1 MGKSTR
7 MQNTAGYGK
16 DILDAVAHNSSA
28 QAKSA
33 AAVALAKKD
42 DAKLIE
48 KILDTLLASA
58 SDSDQYLKSVSIKN
72 NNIILGRIAT
82 LLDEVLLEH
91 DETASFS
98 DDQIKQLK
106 DSIVELIKA
115 EYPDGLA
122 SHNDVKSV
130 EKDVDDVSDA
140 IIDALV
146 LMSNERKKD
155 VQDIKETLSQMFS
168 SGSGEGSESS
178 SFDSNKFGN
187 KKVESIEDETEGDYQ
202 DSTIAQ
208 NFQTLQN
215 AIDKQLEAI
224 NNNVKNLTGFS
235 ILGGFVG
242 FATKGIGAIL
252 SGVKSVT
259 GKVTSL
265 TKNVVSKVF
274 NISKAI
280 GSGALSA
287 ISKSIKG
294 ITKGIGSVVGAVGKI
309 GKGIGAGF
317 AKIGNG
323 IKSFGAKVGG
333 AIAHPFKAI
342 GGFFKNRKKDKAE
355 AKKEKL
361 REKFMNFMMKAFEK
375 LWDFL
380 EPILSKLK
388 IFMLIALVPILTT
401 AATVIAIIAGLVA
414 IVVGAWI
421 LWNIIKKKALQ
432 FWNYIVS
439 GEMLDDI
446 IAGLKKAWDWLCDFG
461 KWLWDLTIDAL
472 KYIFVDVWVD
482 LGKWL
487 WKKLCEFGNWLYNK
501 WIYPYI
507 VQPINDHI
515 IKPLRELWENKIK
528 PIVQPFIDSLMNLK
542 NRLVAIWQKF
552 QWDENKSFF
561 ENLKC
566 LASIVKD
573 AVLDW
578 WNTSPFKT
586 FYETYLDPIIKSV
599 HDLIQ
604 RIKNIWN
611 NFNWDENKSFLENL
625 KAFWDECWSAIK
637 SWWEGSTIKKYWD
650 MLTDWLSNIWQ
661 KVKDWWNGTSIG
673 KWINSLQQKIENLK
687 QKLSKVFVHIPGW
700 GGGKN
705 IYPFAPAV
713 GKPFIIDAKDDKEA
727 MAKKRDEEIA
737 DLKQKIASG
746 KKRNWLTGTNY
757 EKELARLEAQKKAEQ
772 QESLAQQQVQ
782 NAMQPVNNINNM
794 NSNTNVELQKAGEE
808 MSTKAAAA
816 EQATQDYRQQ
826 QSIIGSQSL
835 AELHDMREEMRKG
848 FKDPAVVPMP
858 MPYGPQRNAAMMY
871 NEETY

>member
-1 MGKSTR
+1 MASLKYTKGMPNSYLKT
-7 MQNTAGYGK
+7 TVKKVDG
-16 DILDAVAHNSSA
+16 SSA
-28 QAKSA
+28 LISQASKSA
-33 AAVALAKKD
+33 SSAKKD
-42 DAKLIE
+42 P
-48 KILDTLLASA
+48 ASA
-58 SDSDQYLKSVSIKN
+58 SAAQKDLLLAIHQMVEDSKTQSLDLNARTCDVILDKISQWLEQVNENLTSDEDIEKVKEA
-72 NNIILGRIAT
+72 II
-82 LLDEVLLEH
+82 DEINS
-91 DETASFS
+91 ASFS
-98 DDQIKQLK
+98 KILSAVLVSQVTSLFDDSAKREDIEELKGYIAGLVKEGGGSEGSDGGSEQSGTTYSSKEVSSTADEESGDYRDSTVAANFSTLQQFVESQVNMLNENIK
-106 DSIVELIKA
+106 SIPGGIGFGKIGKLLGAGFTGVLSATKKLGSKIGSLAK
-115 EYPDGLA
+115 GTFSKLA
-122 SHNDVKSV
+122 SVTK
-130 EKDVDDVSDA
+130 
-140 IIDALV
+140 II
-146 LMSNERKKD
+146 
-155 VQDIKETLSQMFS
+155 
-168 SGSGEGSESS
+168 GGG
-178 SFDSNKFGN
+178 
-187 KKVESIEDETEGDYQ
+187 
-202 DSTIAQ
+202 
-208 NFQTLQN
+208 
-215 AIDKQLEAI
+215 
-224 NNNVKNLTGFS
+224 
-235 ILGGFVG
+235 IL
-242 FATKGIGAIL
+242 KGIGKTL
-252 SGVKSVT
+252 SGIAGGVAS
-259 GKVTSL
+259 
-265 TKNVVSKVF
+265 
-274 NISKAI
+274 
-280 GSGALSA
+280 
-287 ISKSIKG
+287 
-294 ITKGIGSVVGAVGKI
+294 I
-309 GKGIGAGF
+309 GKGIGKLGSGIFKGF
-317 AKIGNG
+317 GKIGSAVKG
-323 IKSFGAKVGG
+323 FGAKVGG

-414 IVVGAWI
+414 IVAGAWI

-528 PIVQPFIDSLMNLK
+528 PIVQPFIDSLTNLK
-542 NRLVAIWQKF
+542 NRLVSIWQKF

-599 HDLIQ
+599 QDLIQ

-858 MPYGPQRNAAMMY
+858 IPYGPQRNAAMMEHY
-871 NEETY
+871 

>member
-1 MGKSTR
+1 MASLKYTKGMPNSYLKT
-7 MQNTAGYGK
+7 TVKKVDG
-16 DILDAVAHNSSA
+16 SSA
-28 QAKSA
+28 LISQASKSA
-33 AAVALAKKD
+33 SSAKKD
-42 DAKLIE
+42 P
-48 KILDTLLASA
+48 ASA
-58 SDSDQYLKSVSIKN
+58 SAAQKDLLLAIHQMVEDSKTQSLDLNARTCDVILDKISQWLEQVNENLTSDEDIEKVKEA
-72 NNIILGRIAT
+72 II
-82 LLDEVLLEH
+82 DEINS
-91 DETASFS
+91 ASFS
-98 DDQIKQLK
+98 KILSAVLVSQVTSLFDDSAKREDIEELKGYIAGLVKEGGGSEGSDGGSEQSGTTYSSKEVSSTADEESGDYRDSTVAANFSTLQQFVESQVNMLNENIK
-106 DSIVELIKA
+106 SIPGGIGFGKIGKLLGAGFTGVLSATKKLGSKIGSLAK
-115 EYPDGLA
+115 GTFSKLA
-122 SHNDVKSV
+122 SVTK
-130 EKDVDDVSDA
+130 
-140 IIDALV
+140 II
-146 LMSNERKKD
+146 
-155 VQDIKETLSQMFS
+155 
-168 SGSGEGSESS
+168 GGG
-178 SFDSNKFGN
+178 
-187 KKVESIEDETEGDYQ
+187 
-202 DSTIAQ
+202 
-208 NFQTLQN
+208 
-215 AIDKQLEAI
+215 
-224 NNNVKNLTGFS
+224 
-235 ILGGFVG
+235 IL
-242 FATKGIGAIL
+242 KGIGKTL
-252 SGVKSVT
+252 SGIAGGVAS
-259 GKVTSL
+259 
-265 TKNVVSKVF
+265 
-274 NISKAI
+274 
-280 GSGALSA
+280 
-287 ISKSIKG
+287 
-294 ITKGIGSVVGAVGKI
+294 I
-309 GKGIGAGF
+309 GKGIGKLGSGIFKGF
-317 AKIGNG
+317 GKIGSTVKG
-323 IKSFGAKVGG
+323 FGAKVGG

-414 IVVGAWI
+414 IVAGAWI

-528 PIVQPFIDSLMNLK
+528 PIVQPFIDSLTNLK
-542 NRLVAIWQKF
+542 NRLVSIWQKF

-599 HDLIQ
+599 QDLIQ

-858 MPYGPQRNAAMMY
+858 IPYGPQRNAAMMEHY
-871 NEETY
+871 

>member
-1 MGKSTR
+1 MASLKYTKGMPNSYLKTTVKKVDS
-7 MQNTAGYGK
+7 
-16 DILDAVAHNSSA
+16 SSA
-28 QAKSA
+28 LISQASKSA
-33 AAVALAKKD
+33 SSAKKD
-42 DAKLIE
+42 P
-48 KILDTLLASA
+48 ASA
-58 SDSDQYLKSVSIKN
+58 SAAQKDLLLAIHQMVEDSKTQSLDLNARTCDVILDKISQWLEQVNENLTSDEDIEKVKEA
-72 NNIILGRIAT
+72 II
-82 LLDEVLLEH
+82 DEINS
-91 DETASFS
+91 ASFS
-98 DDQIKQLK
+98 KILSAVLVSQVTSLFDDSAKREDIEELKGYIAGLVKEGGGSEGSDGGSEQSGTTYSSKEVSSTADEESGDYRDSTVAANFSTLQQFVESQVNMLNENIK
-106 DSIVELIKA
+106 SIPGGIGFGKIGKLLGAGFTGVLSATKKLGSKIGSLAK
-115 EYPDGLA
+115 GTFSKLA
-122 SHNDVKSV
+122 SVTK
-130 EKDVDDVSDA
+130 
-140 IIDALV
+140 II
-146 LMSNERKKD
+146 
-155 VQDIKETLSQMFS
+155 
-168 SGSGEGSESS
+168 GGG
-178 SFDSNKFGN
+178 
-187 KKVESIEDETEGDYQ
+187 
-202 DSTIAQ
+202 
-208 NFQTLQN
+208 
-215 AIDKQLEAI
+215 
-224 NNNVKNLTGFS
+224 
-235 ILGGFVG
+235 IL
-242 FATKGIGAIL
+242 KGIGKTL
-252 SGVKSVT
+252 SGIAGGVAS
-259 GKVTSL
+259 
-265 TKNVVSKVF
+265 
-274 NISKAI
+274 
-280 GSGALSA
+280 
-287 ISKSIKG
+287 
-294 ITKGIGSVVGAVGKI
+294 I
-309 GKGIGAGF
+309 GKGIGKLGSGIFKGF
-317 AKIGNG
+317 GKIGSAVKG
-323 IKSFGAKVGG
+323 FGAKVGG

-401 AATVIAIIAGLVA
+401 AAAVIAIIAGLVA

-528 PIVQPFIDSLMNLK
+528 PIVQPFIDSLTNLK
-542 NRLVAIWQKF
+542 NRLVSIWQKF

-599 HDLIQ
+599 QDLIQ

-858 MPYGPQRNAAMMY
+858 IPYGPQRNAAMMEHY
-871 NEETY
+871 

>member
-1 MGKSTR
+1 MASLKYTKGMPNSYLKT
-7 MQNTAGYGK
+7 TVKKVDG
-16 DILDAVAHNSSA
+16 SSA
-28 QAKSA
+28 LISQASKSASSTKKDPASA
-33 AAVALAKKD
+33 AAAQKDLLLAIHQMVEDSKTQSLDLNARTCDVILDKISQWLEQVNENLTSD
-42 DAKLIE
+42 EVIE
-48 KILDTLLASA
+48 KVKEA
-58 SDSDQYLKSVSIKN
+58 
-72 NNIILGRIAT
+72 II
-82 LLDEVLLEH
+82 DEINS
-91 DETASFS
+91 ASFS
-98 DDQIKQLK
+98 KILSAVLVSQVTSLFDDSAKREDIEELKGYIAGLVKESGGSEGSDGGSEQSGTTYSSKEVSSTADEESGDYRDSTVAANFSTLQQFVESQVNMLNENIK
-106 DSIVELIKA
+106 SIPGGIGFGKIGKLLGAGFTGVLSATKKLGSKIGSLAK
-115 EYPDGLA
+115 GTFSKLA
-122 SHNDVKSV
+122 SVTK
-130 EKDVDDVSDA
+130 
-140 IIDALV
+140 II
-146 LMSNERKKD
+146 
-155 VQDIKETLSQMFS
+155 
-168 SGSGEGSESS
+168 GGG
-178 SFDSNKFGN
+178 
-187 KKVESIEDETEGDYQ
+187 
-202 DSTIAQ
+202 
-208 NFQTLQN
+208 
-215 AIDKQLEAI
+215 
-224 NNNVKNLTGFS
+224 
-235 ILGGFVG
+235 IL
-242 FATKGIGAIL
+242 KGIGKTL
-252 SGVKSVT
+252 SGIAGGVAS
-259 GKVTSL
+259 
-265 TKNVVSKVF
+265 
-274 NISKAI
+274 
-280 GSGALSA
+280 
-287 ISKSIKG
+287 
-294 ITKGIGSVVGAVGKI
+294 I
-309 GKGIGAGF
+309 GKGIGKLGSGIFKGF
-317 AKIGNG
+317 GKIGSAVKG
-323 IKSFGAKVGG
+323 FGAKVGG

-528 PIVQPFIDSLMNLK
+528 PIVQPFIDSLTNLK
-542 NRLVAIWQKF
+542 NRLVSIWQKF

-599 HDLIQ
+599 QDLIQ

-858 MPYGPQRNAAMMY
+858 IPYGPQRNAAMMEHY
-871 NEETY
+871 

>member
-1 MGKSTR
+1 MASLKYTKGMPNSYLKT
-7 MQNTAGYGK
+7 TVKKVDG
-16 DILDAVAHNSSA
+16 SSA
-28 QAKSA
+28 LISQASKSA
-33 AAVALAKKD
+33 SSAKKD
-42 DAKLIE
+42 P
-48 KILDTLLASA
+48 ASA
-58 SDSDQYLKSVSIKN
+58 SAAQKDLLLAIHQMVEDSKTQSLDLNARTCDVILDKISQWLEQVNENLTSDEDIEKVKEA
-72 NNIILGRIAT
+72 II
-82 LLDEVLLEH
+82 DEINS
-91 DETASFS
+91 ASFS
-98 DDQIKQLK
+98 KILSAVLVSQVTSLFDDSAKREDIEELKGYIAGLVKEGGGSEGSDGGSEQSGTTYSSKEVSSTADEESGDYRDSTVAANFSTLQQFVESQVNMLNENIK
-106 DSIVELIKA
+106 SIPGGIGFGKIGKLLGAGFTGVLSATKKLGSKIGSLAK
-115 EYPDGLA
+115 GTFSKLA
-122 SHNDVKSV
+122 SVTK
-130 EKDVDDVSDA
+130 
-140 IIDALV
+140 II
-146 LMSNERKKD
+146 
-155 VQDIKETLSQMFS
+155 
-168 SGSGEGSESS
+168 GGG
-178 SFDSNKFGN
+178 
-187 KKVESIEDETEGDYQ
+187 
-202 DSTIAQ
+202 
-208 NFQTLQN
+208 
-215 AIDKQLEAI
+215 
-224 NNNVKNLTGFS
+224 
-235 ILGGFVG
+235 IL
-242 FATKGIGAIL
+242 KGIGKTL
-252 SGVKSVT
+252 SGIAGGVAS
-259 GKVTSL
+259 
-265 TKNVVSKVF
+265 
-274 NISKAI
+274 
-280 GSGALSA
+280 
-287 ISKSIKG
+287 
-294 ITKGIGSVVGAVGKI
+294 I
-309 GKGIGAGF
+309 GKGIGKLGSGIFKGF
-317 AKIGNG
+317 GKIGSAVKG
-323 IKSFGAKVGG
+323 FGAKVGG

-528 PIVQPFIDSLMNLK
+528 PIVQPFIDSLTNLK
-542 NRLVAIWQKF
+542 NRLVSIWQKF

-599 HDLIQ
+599 QDLIQ

-858 MPYGPQRNAAMMY
+858 IPYGPQRNAAMMEHY
-871 NEETY
+871 